1 MRSTQHESAVVDT
14 DAILRI
20 TRAPKTPPTYV
31 PRSRSMEDLPGGLRV
46 PILQR
51 PQSRVAARL
60 EALQDGLQELNI
72 LREQQ
77 KELVNHVKDMHIM
90 DKKHEQSLY
99 QSRRRYSTSALSSIS
114 EENTYVNFPVR
125 HHNQLNNTAHR
136 ENKTA
141 NNSFLS
147 TDNTSVVYSKRRRP
161 SFQCDT
167 IITKDFNQQIP
178 YMASKGNQAFPSPM
192 HAVMRHYEVVLKS
205 ANSES
210 NLRKSTSQSELKSTP
225 TQNSN
230 KDSNENVSKTEELQ
244 KYLKQR
250 RSSLPV
256 TLKSI
261 KVTDIDQFWQNYSNG
276 MKVSGNKC
284 AKDDINSLSLD
295 TTTESTLSSV
305 EEEAEQENPNTGP
318 TETDQSEQLNT
329 ETDQSEQLNTETNQ
343 SEQLDTENDQS
354 EQLETET
361 NQSEQ
366 LETAL

>member
-1 MRSTQHESAVVDT
+1 MRSTQHEGAVVDT

-72 LREQQ
+72 LREHQ
-77 KELVNHVKDMHIM
+77 KELVDHVKVRHIVE
-90 DKKHEQSLY
+90 KKQEQGSHL
-99 QSRRRYSTSALSSIS
+99 SRRRYSTSALSSIS

-125 HHNQLNNTAHR
+125 HQSQLNNATNR
-136 ENKTA
+136 ENKTP
-141 NNSFLS
+141 NNSS
-147 TDNTSVVYSKRRRP
+147 RTTDNTSVMHSKRRRP

-178 YMASKGNQAFPSPM
+178 YMASNGNQTFPSPM

-210 NLRKSTSQSELKSTP
+210 NLRKSTSQCELKSTP
-225 TQNSN
+225 TQNSIR
-230 KDSNENVSKTEELQ
+230 DSIENVSKTEGLQ

-256 TLKSI
+256 ALKSV

-276 MKVSGNKC
+276 IKINGNKY
-284 AKDDINSLSLD
+284 AKEDINSMSLD

-305 EEEAEQENPNTGP
+305 EEETEQENQNTGP
-318 TETDQSEQLNT
+318 TEKDQK
-329 ETDQSEQLNTETNQ
+329 
-343 SEQLDTENDQS
+343 
-354 EQLETET
+354 
-361 NQSEQ
+361 EQ